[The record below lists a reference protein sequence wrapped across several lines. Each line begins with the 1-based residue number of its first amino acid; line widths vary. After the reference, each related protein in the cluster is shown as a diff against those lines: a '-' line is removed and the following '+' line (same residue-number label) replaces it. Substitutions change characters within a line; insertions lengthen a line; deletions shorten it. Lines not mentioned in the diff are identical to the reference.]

1 MPLAEVWHSRY
12 GHLSYNG
19 LKILLEFDMVKG
31 LPSFKPPTHLCE
43 HCLKGKHQ
51 RDPFPRQSNWRASQ
65 LLQLIH
71 SDICGPINPT
81 SNGNKRYI
89 LTFIDD
95 LSRKVWVYFLFEKSE
110 TSDAFKKFKAL
121 VEKQVGVPIQ
131 ILRTDRGGEYLSKE
145 FIEFCNELG
154 IQRQSQH
161 HIHHNRM
168 VWRKGKIKLSSIWFG
183 VFWEKKEFLKNF
195 GQKL

>member
-1 MPLAEVWHSRY
+1 
-12 GHLSYNG
+12 
-19 LKILLEFDMVKG
+19 MVKG
-31 LPSFKPPTHLCE
+31 LPFFKPATHLCE

-71 SDICGPINPT
+71 SDICGHSSPT

-95 LSRKVWVYFLFEKSE
+95 LSIKVWVCFLFEKSE
-110 TSDAFKKFKAL
+110 TFDAFKKFKAL

-131 ILRTDRGGEYLSKE
+131 ILRTDRGESTSPRSSLNFVMNRAFKD
-145 FIEFCNELG
+145 N
-154 IQRQSQH
+154 SQH
-161 HIHHNRM
+161 HIPHNRM
-168 VWRKGKIKLSSIWFG
+168 VWRKGKIKLSSIWFR

-195 GQKL
+195 GHKL

>member
-1 MPLAEVWHSRY
+1 MPLAQVWHSRY
-12 GHLSYNG
+12 GHLSYSG
-19 LKILLEFDMVKG
+19 LKTLLEHDMVKG
-31 LPSFKPPTHLCE
+31 LPSFKPPTELCE

-71 SDICGPINPT
+71 SDICGPINPA

-95 LSRKVWVYFLFEKSE
+95 LSRKVWVYFLMEKGE
-110 TSDAFKKFKAL
+110 TLGVFKEFKAL

-145 FIEFCNELG
+145 FAEF
-154 IQRQSQH
+154 Q
-161 HIHHNRM
+161 
-168 VWRKGKIKLSSIWFG
+168 
-183 VFWEKKEFLKNF
+183 
-195 GQKL
+195 